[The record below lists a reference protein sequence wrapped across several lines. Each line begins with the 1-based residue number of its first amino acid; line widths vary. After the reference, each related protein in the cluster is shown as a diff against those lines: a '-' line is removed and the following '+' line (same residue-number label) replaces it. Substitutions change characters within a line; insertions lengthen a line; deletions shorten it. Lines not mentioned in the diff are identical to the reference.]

1 MWAAD
6 PAAERALALD
16 MADRAAGLVG
26 DHAPSLT
33 AIGGAY
39 AQAGSDVPLARTY
52 LDRALALDPSNAW
65 AWIRIG
71 WIHVYL
77 HEVEPALAA
86 FDRAERLSPLD
97 PFLHQITFGRASA
110 AFRWDGHEEE
120 PSARLR
126 KVCAAIPALSGRCGC
141 WPSVTPRPATCPPPA
156 KRPNVCCTTYRI

>member
-1 MWAAD
+1 MLDPDFVPALALRAWVHAQQTTYMWAAD

-52 LDRALALDPSNAW
+52 LDRALALYPSNAW

-120 PSARLR
+120 PSA
-126 KVCAAIPALSGRCGC
+126 
-141 WPSVTPRPATCPPPA
+141 
-156 KRPNVCCTTYRI
+156 